1 MQTDL
6 FDYHLPE
13 DRIAQSSVEPHDHAK
28 LLCVD
33 RTTGALND
41 KNVYDLPALLN
52 PGDLLVFND
61 TKVFKAR
68 FEAVKES
75 GGVIEVF
82 FLRLVEGRRWEV
94 LAKRAKRLLIGD
106 ILELRGGWRVKVEE
120 KHWFKGTVVISLPE
134 EAAEFFAY
142 SDKYGEVPTPPYVK
156 ATDEVQNSYQTVYAK
171 HIGSVA
177 APTAGFHFTPTLLT
191 QLKERGI
198 KHAFVTLHV
207 GVGTFRPMKD
217 GTLAEHV
224 MHEEWA
230 NVDQETVRT
239 IQQTKSEGG
248 RVIAV
253 GTTAVRALESAAQTG
268 ALKAWSGSTSL
279 FITPGYT
286 FNVIDGLVTNFHL
299 PKSTLIVLVSSFSSI
314 EIIKKAYQHA
324 IENSYRFYSF
334 GDAMLIL

>member
-1 MQTDL
+1 MNTAV
-6 FDYHLPE
+6 FDYILPA
-13 DRIAQSSVEPHDHAK
+13 DRIAQQSAEPRDHAK
-28 LLCVD
+28 LLSVN
-33 RTTGALND
+33 RQTGALDD
-41 KNVYDLPALLN
+41 KHVYDLPSLLN

-68 FEAVKES
+68 FEATKES
-75 GGVIEVF
+75 GGIIEVF
-82 FLRLVEGRRWEV
+82 FLRLIEGTRWEV

-106 ILELRGGWRVKVEE
+106 VLELRGGWQVKVVA
-120 KHWFKGTVVISLPE
+120 KDWFKGTVTISLPE
-134 EAAEFFAY
+134 EADTFFAY
-142 SDKYGEVPTPPYVK
+142 SDIYGEVPTPPYVT
-156 ATDEVQNSYQTVYAK
+156 ASDEVQKSYQTTYAK
-171 HIGSVA
+171 HVGSVA

-239 IQQTKSEGG
+239 IQQTKAAGG
-248 RVIAV
+248 RVVAV

-268 ALKAWSGSTSL
+268 TLKAWSGFTSL
-279 FITPGYT
+279 FITPGYQ
-286 FNVIDGLVTNFHL
+286 FHVIDGLFTNFHL

-314 EIIKKAYQHA
+314 EIVKNAYQHA